1 MYASFR
7 SVKDK
12 NSKILTPTRTGNFLL
27 TSMELEFY
35 TTKQRDIHFLWP
47 PGGSFRNH
55 WTFSVHAVIFFN
67 QSKGLYSEPAF
78 RCFAVTLLYSVTV
91 NELMMRPA
99 THYISKKIILPGLA
113 ETNAIHI
120 NRNFSAFT
128 TQPLKLFSI
137 FTLMDSVH
145 RRTGNFRRRGAVNH
159 LPKKFLQVAQIC
171 TKQSKRN
178 EGHTMQQHTEHR
190 PYWHMKVAPYSFS
203 ESIPAKFEHKL
214 RRHKQ
219 GFGKN
224 CHHSCIR

>member
-27 TSMELEFY
+27 TSMEREFY

-91 NELMMRPA
+91 NELMMRPE

-128 TQPLKLFSI
+128 TQPLKLFLI
-137 FTLMDSVH
+137 FTLMDSVL
-145 RRTGNFRRRGAVNH
+145 V
-159 LPKKFLQVAQIC
+159 
-171 TKQSKRN
+171 
-178 EGHTMQQHTEHR
+178 
-190 PYWHMKVAPYSFS
+190 
-203 ESIPAKFEHKL
+203 
-214 RRHKQ
+214 
-219 GFGKN
+219 
-224 CHHSCIR
+224 